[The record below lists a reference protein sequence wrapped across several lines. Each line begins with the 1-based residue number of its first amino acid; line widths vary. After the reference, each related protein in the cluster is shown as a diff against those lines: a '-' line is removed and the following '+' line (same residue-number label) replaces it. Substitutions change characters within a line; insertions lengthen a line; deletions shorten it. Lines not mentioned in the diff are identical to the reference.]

1 MMLRKIADAPV
12 PCNHPEHEPPN
23 MVVLENGVYP
33 ACGKVTRFAVR
44 VGYGLNREP
53 AAWVER
59 C

>member
-1 MMLRKIADAPV
+1 MRDEREKIEEFLARAEQD
-12 PCNHPEHEPPN
+12 
-23 MVVLENGVYP
+23 
-33 ACGKVTRFAVR
+33 FAVR